1 MIKEINNYNQY
12 KKYNKNKNNFL
23 IGLNMVENIMK
34 FIKMILKIYL

>member
-1 MIKEINNYNQY
+1 MIKEINNYNHY

-23 IGLNMVENIMK
+23 IGHNMVENIMN